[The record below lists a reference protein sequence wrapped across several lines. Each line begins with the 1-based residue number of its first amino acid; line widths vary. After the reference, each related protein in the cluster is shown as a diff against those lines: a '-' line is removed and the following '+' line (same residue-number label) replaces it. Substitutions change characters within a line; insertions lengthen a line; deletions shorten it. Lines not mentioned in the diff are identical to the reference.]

1 MPVLSTMESA
11 VDQSDS
17 AAVELFTPGRICLFG
32 EHSDWA
38 GTYRKFNNSI
48 VPGRALCC
56 GTQQGLFA
64 RARKHRSLVVTST
77 ANDGSVSR
85 FECEMDPPTLLA
97 KAQEGGFWAYAA
109 GVAYEIA
116 VHFAVEGLHV
126 DNYLTTLPIKKGL
139 SSSAAWCVLLSR
151 AFNQVYHLR
160 MTTRGEMDIAYRG
173 ERCTPSQCGRLDQ
186 CCAFG
191 SQLVSMTFNGDQLDT
206 DAVQLHVPIHLLV
219 IDLCRAKDTKKI
231 LADLNKAYPVA
242 KTPTEEGVHM
252 LLGPINDK
260 IVNDALFILTNDSHY
275 APKHNTPHSSAAPA
289 SKPSAS
295 NKSLHTE
302 PQNVAQR
309 LGALMK
315 QSQHNFNALARP
327 QCPSELTAPHL
338 QRLLAYEP
346 IQALIWG
353 GKGIGSQGDGS
364 AQLVC
369 KGAAEQQQVAA
380 ILQKDLGVDCMPLT
394 IGVSQ
399 ADSKIIHEHDVVSI

>member
-1 MPVLSTMESA
+1 MPIPMASMEPPPQPSA
-11 VDQSDS
+11 EP
-17 AAVELFTPGRICLFG
+17 AVELFTPGRICLFG

-38 GTYRKFNNSI
+38 GTYRKFNSSI

-64 RARKHRSLVVTST
+64 RATAHHSLLRVRST
-77 ANDGSVSR
+77 ANDGSVST
-85 FECEMDPPTLLA
+85 FECAMDPPTLLS
-97 KAQEGGFWAYAA
+97 KAQEGSFWSYAC
-109 GVAYEIA
+109 GVAYEVR
-116 VHFAVEGLHV
+116 VHFDVGGLDV
-126 DNYLTTLPIKKGL
+126 DNYQTTLPIKKGL
-139 SSSAAWCVLLSR
+139 SSSAAWCVLLAR
-151 AFNQVYHLR
+151 AFNRVYNLR

-191 SQLVSMTFNGDQLDT
+191 SQLVSMTFNGDILET
-206 DAVQLHVPIHLLV
+206 EAVQLHVPIHLLIV
-219 IDLCRAKDTKKI
+219 DLRKAKDTKKI

-242 KTPTEEGVHM
+242 KNNTEEGVHM

-260 IVNDALFILTNDSHY
+260 VVNDALHILTNDPHY
-275 APKHNTPHSSAAPA
+275 QNPQSAAAPNTSAA
-289 SKPSAS
+289 SQ
-295 NKSLHTE
+295 HTE
-302 PQNVAQR
+302 PHLVAQR

-346 IQALIWG
+346 IQQLIWG

-369 KGAAEQQQVAA
+369 RGPVEQQQVQA
-380 ILQKDLGVDCMPLT
+380 ILEKDLGVECTPLN
-394 IGVSQ
+394 IGVH
-399 ADSKIIHEHDVVSI
+399 ADDKLNIHDRDIVAI